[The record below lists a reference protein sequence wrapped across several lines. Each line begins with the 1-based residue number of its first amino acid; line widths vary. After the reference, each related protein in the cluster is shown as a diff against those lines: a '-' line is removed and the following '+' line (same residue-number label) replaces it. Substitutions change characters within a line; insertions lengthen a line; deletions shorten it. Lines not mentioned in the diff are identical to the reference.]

1 VSCWICEKVVKP
13 FKKVLHKTPPFKILA
28 KGSGGNVALPPLV
41 LPSSGSKGWER
52 FFSPSQLSIW
62 IAPLAYNYY
71 ITKLS
76 NFLVSGLVLIRLFFL
91 K

>member
-1 VSCWICEKVVKP
+1 VKKLLNHS
-13 FKKVLHKTPPFKILA
+13 KKFCIKRLPLKKLA

-52 FFSPSQLSIW
+52 FFSPSQLSKW

-76 NFLVSGLVLIRLFFL
+76 NFLVSGLVLIRLFF
-91 K
+91 